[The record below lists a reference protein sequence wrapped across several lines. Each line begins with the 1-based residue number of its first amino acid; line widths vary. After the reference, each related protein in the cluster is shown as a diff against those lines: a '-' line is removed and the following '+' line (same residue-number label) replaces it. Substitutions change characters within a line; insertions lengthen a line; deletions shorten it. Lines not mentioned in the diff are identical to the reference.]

1 MFAVIY
7 QFAFFLLEWALF
19 GVGDVAVEAKSD
31 FGFGFFECGVVWTV
45 GGRTFDD
52 GYAENRTA
60 GKAVAVSLVID
71 RAEAL

>member
-1 MFAVIY
+1 MLAVIY

-31 FGFGFFECGVVWTV
+31 FGLGCAVCIAVWAV
-45 GGRTFDD
+45 GSRAFNG

-60 GKAVAVSLVID
+60 GEAIAVSVVTGQ
-71 RAEAL
+71 AEAL